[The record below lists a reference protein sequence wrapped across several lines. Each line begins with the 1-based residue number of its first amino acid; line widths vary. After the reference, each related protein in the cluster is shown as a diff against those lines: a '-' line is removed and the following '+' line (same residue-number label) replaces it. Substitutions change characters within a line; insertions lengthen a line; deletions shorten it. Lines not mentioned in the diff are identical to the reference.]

1 VTPDKLREVAA
12 TGAAGFAAI
21 GMFAAASE
29 AAVAQAVTRAA
40 SAWDFR
46 ID

>member
-1 VTPDKLREVAA
+1 
-12 TGAAGFAAI
+12 
-21 GMFAAASE
+21 MFAAASE